1 MTYFGFDFS
10 ETYKSLKKKWEEQHN
25 KQLTQEEIGRETF
38 ITQPNISKLI
48 NGNRHLTADDVE
60 LFAKFFGVSK
70 WEVITGISLE
80 NANIHEETGLNE
92 QAILWLKENVENN
105 QDRIDMLNCILEKP
119 DIANLLFDALY
130 NYATIKFDEYPDLLD
145 DSSIRWLALKDMQ
158 TVFEE
163 IFRYYKTYKFK
174 MTEEKRKQILERY
187 YKSRHTVQENI
198 AIEAYFENKDNY
210 ETAQEVAAENE
221 TLANNKPDD
230 ISK

>member
-130 NYATIKFDEYPDLLD
+130 NYAEYPDLLD